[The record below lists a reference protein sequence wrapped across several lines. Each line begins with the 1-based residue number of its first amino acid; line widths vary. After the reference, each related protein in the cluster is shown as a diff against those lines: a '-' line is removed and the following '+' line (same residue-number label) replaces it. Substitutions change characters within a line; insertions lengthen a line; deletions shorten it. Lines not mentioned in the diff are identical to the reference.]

1 MRDIL
6 ILNIGGTFNKVY
18 NLVSGELEIKKNNNV
33 IKAILRDTFK
43 FNNLPKIKG
52 MIYKDS
58 LFMDD
63 NDRRKIVSFLL
74 KCEYKK
80 IIIIHGTDTI
90 DKSAKEIAK
99 VIKDKVIVLT
109 GAMEPYSINK
119 TEATAN
125 LMMSYG
131 FIQNAKNGVYIC
143 LNGVVD
149 RYDKVV
155 KDRKKGYFLKVKN

>member
-18 NLVSGELEIKKNNNV
+18 NLVSGELEINKNNNI

-80 IIIIHGTDTI
+80 IIIIHGTDTV

-155 KDRKKGYFLKVKN
+155 KDRKKGYFLKVKS

>member
-1 MRDIL
+1 MDDIF
-6 ILNIGGTFNKVY
+6 ILNVGGTFNKIY
-18 NLVSGELEIKKNNNV
+18 NLINGELEIKKNNNIV
-33 IKAILRDTFK
+33 KTILKETFK
-43 FNNLPKIKG
+43 LNKIPKIKG
-52 MIYKDS
+52 IIYKDS
-58 LFMDD
+58 LFM
-63 NDRRKIVSFLL
+63 NKADRKKIVSFLL

-131 FIQNAKNGVYIC
+131 FIQNAKKGVYIC

-149 RYDKVV
+149 RYERIV